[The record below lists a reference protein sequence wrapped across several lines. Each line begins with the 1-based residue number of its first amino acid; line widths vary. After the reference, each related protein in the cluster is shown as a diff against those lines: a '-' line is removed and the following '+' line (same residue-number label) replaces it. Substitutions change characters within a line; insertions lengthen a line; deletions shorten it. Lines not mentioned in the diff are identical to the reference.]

1 MKRFYS
7 FISILAISICA
18 YGAPVRQYSLSSPDG
33 RLVYSINGNEWTL
46 SRNGKVLLGPSSFG
60 LELTDGS
67 SFKTDIRPRKIIRR
81 SVDVERKAVM
91 YKKTEVKDCFNEM
104 RLSFRDFDLVVRA
117 YDAAVAY
124 RFEAHCKQD
133 FKIRNELAE
142 FVFTSDFE
150 AWFPYVRQNRETLES
165 QFNNSFENQYIHSS
179 ISRYDASL
187 LAFLPIT
194 FRAPGGEL
202 VCITEAG
209 LLDYPGMYLYNPDGG
224 LKLRG
229 VFAPYP
235 ERVRQGGHNNI
246 QEEVVKRADYIASCS
261 ATEVFP
267 WRVVNVAGHD
277 AELLDNDVVWLLS
290 PEAEGDFSWVK
301 PGKVAWDWWNDWN
314 IGGVDFKSGV
324 NTETYKYYIDFASA
338 NGIEYVI
345 LDEGWSVQGKADLFN
360 IVPEIDM
367 KGLIEYASQKDVGI
381 ILWAGY
387 YALRR
392 DMEKVFRH
400 YSEMGVKGF
409 KIDFMDRDD
418 QPMVAFY
425 ENAASLAAKYHLVL
439 DFHGAFKPCGLQRT
453 WPNVLN
459 FEGVFGLE
467 MMKFFDAS
475 SDQME
480 NDVTIPFARMVAGSM
495 DYTQGAMRNATK
507 ENFRPINTEPMSQG
521 TRCHQLALYT
531 VFFAPLNMLCDTPT
545 AYMREKECLD
555 FISDIPTVW
564 DETVALD
571 GKIGEYAVIARRKG
585 DVWYVGAVTDW
596 NARDIDI
603 DLSFLGEGEHS
614 AVVFKDGANAHRL
627 ASDYK
632 RTEGKIGGS

>member
-1 MKRFYS
+1 
-7 FISILAISICA
+7 
-18 YGAPVRQYSLSSPDG
+18 
-33 RLVYSINGNEWTL
+33 
-46 SRNGKVLLGPSSFG
+46 
-60 LELTDGS
+60 
-67 SFKTDIRPRKIIRR
+67 
-81 SVDVERKAVM
+81 
-91 YKKTEVKDCFNEM
+91 
-104 RLSFRDFDLVVRA
+104 
-117 YDAAVAY
+117 
-124 RFEAHCKQD
+124 
-133 FKIRNELAE
+133 
-142 FVFTSDFE
+142 
-150 AWFPYVRQNRETLES
+150 
-165 QFNNSFENQYIHSS
+165 
-179 ISRYDASL
+179 
-187 LAFLPIT
+187 
-194 FRAPGGEL
+194 
-202 VCITEAG
+202 
-209 LLDYPGMYLYNPDGG
+209 
-224 LKLRG
+224 
-229 VFAPYP
+229 
-235 ERVRQGGHNNI
+235 
-246 QEEVVKRADYIASCS
+246 
-261 ATEVFP
+261 
-267 WRVVNVAGHD
+267 
-277 AELLDNDVVWLLS
+277 
-290 PEAEGDFSWVK
+290 
-301 PGKVAWDWWNDWN
+301 
-314 IGGVDFKSGV
+314 
-324 NTETYKYYIDFASA
+324 
-338 NGIEYVI
+338 
-345 LDEGWSVQGKADLFN
+345 
-360 IVPEIDM
+360 
-367 KGLIEYASQKDVGI
+367 
-381 ILWAGY
+381 
-387 YALRR
+387 
-392 DMEKVFRH
+392 
-400 YSEMGVKGF
+400 
-409 KIDFMDRDD
+409 
-418 QPMVAFY
+418 MVAFY

-603 DLSFLGEGEHS
+603 DLSFHGEGEHS

-632 RTEGKIGGS
+632 RTEGKIGGSCRIHLAPGGGFAARITVK